1 MPSAA
6 QKQRRRKLKQ
16 KKEQKK
22 GQNDDRIE
30 PYVRRR
36 IRRATESLSSNY
48 GTSDRLIRLLEDALA
63 AAARER
69 PAQMPLNEE
78 DVKLSMMA
86 QARRA
91 SRNAHDEAVLIYGIP
106 EPPDALVC
114 PISMELMEDPVLAM
128 DGHTY
133 DRSSIEAWLKTGKKT
148 SPKTNEALPSTTLY
162 PNHAVKSMVQDYLE
176 TCKKHHC

>member
-63 AAARER
+63 AA
-69 PAQMPLNEE
+69 EE
-78 DVKLSMMA
+78 VLGVKVICAKCVFLST
-86 QARRA
+86 
-91 SRNAHDEAVLIYGIP
+91 E
-106 EPPDALVC
+106 
-114 PISMELMEDPVLAM
+114 
-128 DGHTY
+128 
-133 DRSSIEAWLKTGKKT
+133 
-148 SPKTNEALPSTTLY
+148 
-162 PNHAVKSMVQDYLE
+162 YLL
-176 TCKKHHC
+176 

>member
-6 QKQRRRKLKQ
+6 QKQRRRRLKQ

-22 GQNDDRIE
+22 GQNNDRIE

-91 SRNAHDEAVLIYGIP
+91 SRNAHDEAVLIERRP
-106 EPPDALVC
+106 RRKWRDRRPR
-114 PISMELMEDPVLAM
+114 
-128 DGHTY
+128 T
-133 DRSSIEAWLKTGKKT
+133 RSSAQ
-148 SPKTNEALPSTTLY
+148 SPWS
-162 PNHAVKSMVQDYLE
+162 
-176 TCKKHHC
+176 

>member
-48 GTSDRLIRLLEDALA
+48 GISDRLIRLLEDALA

-114 PISMELMEDPVLAM
+114 PISMELMRDPVMAM

-133 DRSSIEAWLKTGKKT
+133 ERRNIERWLADHQT
-148 SPKTNEALPSTTLY
+148 SPKTNEPLPSLTLV

-176 TCKKHHC
+176 ANR

>member
-91 SRNAHDEAVLIYGIP
+91 SRNVHDEAVLI
-106 EPPDALVC
+106 
-114 PISMELMEDPVLAM
+114 
-128 DGHTY
+128 HY
-133 DRSSIEAWLKTGKKT
+133 DHQT
-148 SPKTNEALPSTTLY
+148 SPKTNEPLPSLTLV

-176 TCKKHHC
+176 ANR

>member
-91 SRNAHDEAVLIYGIP
+91 SRNVHDEAVLIHYI
-106 EPPDALVC
+106 ERSTAS
-114 PISMELMEDPVLAM
+114 ISSDERRNIERWLA
-128 DGHTY
+128 DHQ
-133 DRSSIEAWLKTGKKT
+133 T
-148 SPKTNEALPSTTLY
+148 SPKTNEPLPSLTLV
-162 PNHAVKSMVQDYLE
+162 PNHAVKSMVQDYLDG
-176 TCKKHHC
+176 

>member
-6 QKQRRRKLKQ
+6 QKQRRRRLKQ

-48 GTSDRLIRLLEDALA
+48 GIA
-63 AAARER
+63 APAPAAT
-69 PAQMPLNEE
+69 
-78 DVKLSMMA
+78 
-86 QARRA
+86 QAAPR
-91 SRNAHDEAVLIYGIP
+91 P

-114 PISMELMEDPVLAM
+114 PISMELMRDPVMAM

-133 DRSSIEAWLKTGKKT
+133 ERRNIERWLADHQT
-148 SPKTNEALPSTTLY
+148 SPKTNEPLPSLTLV
-162 PNHAVKSMVQDYLE
+162 PNHAVKSMVQDYLDG
-176 TCKKHHC
+176 